1 MSKNKNEKKRKLN
14 REDTRFSSIFS
25 DKILGTRMIIYLN
38 VYIRDSLAT
47 MPKIVKPENHYFQNL
62 R

>member
-1 MSKNKNEKKRKLN
+1 MSKNKNERNRKLN

-38 VYIRDSLAT
+38 VYILG
-47 MPKIVKPENHYFQNL
+47 K
-62 R
+62 